1 MLNLYHSTNYNLLHG
16 LKQKQ
21 AIVVDTAAELGR
33 RPDVNQTH
41 RVEIIPRQPYSH
53 L

>member
-1 MLNLYHSTNYNLLHG
+1 MLNLYHSTNYNLLHW
-16 LKQKQ
+16 LNQKQ
-21 AIVVDTAAELGR
+21 AIVVDNVAELGN
-33 RPDVNQTH
+33 RPGMNQPH